1 MFLGVSYTGVTVI
14 NIGQDLRYAV
24 RQLRKKP
31 GFTTIAVIT
40 LALGTQPQSSVL

>member
-1 MFLGVSYTGVTVI
+1 MFLGVSYTGVSDP
-14 NIGQDLRYAV
+14 IGQDLRYAV